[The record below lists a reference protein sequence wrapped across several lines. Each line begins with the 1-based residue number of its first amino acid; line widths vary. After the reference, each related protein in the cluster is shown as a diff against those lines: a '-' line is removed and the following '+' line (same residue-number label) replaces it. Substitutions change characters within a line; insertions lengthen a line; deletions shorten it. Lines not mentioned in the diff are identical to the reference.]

1 MKWTEIITV
10 RTAGTPGKDVIAN
23 ILSDIGTS
31 ARGESPLMIKL
42 FSHATV
48 ESDLS
53 IHIQWEASR
62 MDRRK
67 SSIGLELAGLLGDFG
82 LVNHS
87 VWIEEKIGGES

>member
-10 RTAGTPGKDVIAN
+10 RTAETPGKEVIAD
-23 ILSDIGTS
+23 ILRSVGANQGRERPVT
-31 ARGESPLMIKL
+31 LKL

-53 IHIQWEASR
+53 IHIQWEAAA

-67 SSIGLELAGLLGDFG
+67 SPLGLELAGLLADFG

-87 VWIEEKIGGES
+87 VWIEEMTEQ